1 MNKRRTTFLLFL
13 ALILISWLLLY
24 PTVDPFYL
32 KALQDG
38 KTAYHKGQY
47 EQAINDLKIAE
58 FGLLQEKEHLA
69 QLYLYYSLSCYKLGR
84 IKESRNILNTLKTE
98 LNINT
103 LDTIPLSPQ
112 IENDVKL
119 MLAVLKNYKN
129 LSGRNGIR
137 NLSLIKSFE
146 IGFQSAREHLK
157 NNNLTGV
164 EKEIKAL
171 MRIDKKDS
179 RILFLKGVVAFKKK
193 KYKKCIGYLEKVT
206 KSIDPA
212 LKDEV
217 FFYLSLSFYF
227 KNNTQQVDLYYQMI
241 HDITLR
247 EKLDSIIQKNNK
259 EPKKHTSPSPDLS
272 PAHIPPKS
280 GTKENSF
287 DFIFQET
294 LKEIKDNENKEV
306 INKKVEQ
313 NLKKLSEINN
323 KEVRLF
329 YLKGLAAFKANKYQ
343 ECIKTL
349 NIAAKTIPSTFKND
363 IYYYLSLSNY
373 IVKNYNQTLA
383 FYQKIDNREDQ
394 KKLDFII
401 QKIKE
406 ERKLSTEQISQNFS
420 LKSLEKL
427 MRKFP
432 GDQSLCTDILNS
444 AIEKHKIKPD
454 SINNLISLINQC
466 LKKPE
471 AYNAEFIQTAVSYLE
486 KNRKIKSAIKVIEK
500 SKFTKRLEPGHIDIY
515 YKLGQL
521 YFENRDLK
529 KAMKQMKRVKSIQN
543 DYKKVDYMILRIKY
557 LIKNKTRRQP

>member
-1 MNKRRTTFLLFL
+1 MNKRRTTFFPFL
-13 ALILISWLLLY
+13 GLMCIGWLLLY
-24 PTVDPFYL
+24 PAVDPFYL

-69 QLYLYYSLSCYKLGR
+69 QLYLYYALSCYKLGR
-84 IKESRNILNTLKTE
+84 IKESRKILNTLKTE
-98 LNINT
+98 LNIKD
-103 LDTIPLSPQ
+103 LDNITTPTP

-119 MLAVLKNYKN
+119 MLAVLKNYDN
-129 LSGRNGIR
+129 QSNRNGIK
-137 NLSLIKSFE
+137 NLALIKSFE

-171 MRIDKKDS
+171 MRIDKKDI
-179 RILFLKGVVAFKKK
+179 RIPFLKGVAAFKKK

-206 KSIDPA
+206 KSIEPA
-212 LKDEV
+212 FKDEV
-217 FFYLSLSFYF
+217 FYYLSLSFHF
-227 KNNTQQVDLYYQMI
+227 KKNTQQVDFYYQMI
-241 HDITLR
+241 HDKTLR
-247 EKLDSIIQKNNK
+247 EKLDNIIQKK
-259 EPKKHTSPSPDLS
+259 YEKPKKQPPPSPTLS
-272 PAHIPPKS
+272 PERIPPKP

-294 LKEIKDNENKEV
+294 LKEIKENEYKGV
-306 INKKVEQ
+306 INKRVEQ
-313 NLKKLSEINN
+313 NLKKLSEINK
-323 KEVRLF
+323 KEARLF

-349 NIAAKTIPSTFKND
+349 NIAEKTISPTFRND
-363 IYYYLSLSNY
+363 VYYYQTLSNY
-373 IVKNYNQTLA
+373 FVKNYSQALA
-383 FYQKIDNREDQ
+383 FYHKIDIREDQ

-401 QKIKE
+401 QKVME
-406 ERKLSTEQISQNFS
+406 ERKSSTQQISRSFS
-420 LKSLEKL
+420 LKSLKKL

-444 AIEKHKIKPD
+444 AIEMHKTGPD
-454 SINNLISLINQC
+454 SINNMIIMINQC
-466 LKKPE
+466 LKKPG

-486 KNRKIKSAIKVIEK
+486 KKRKIKSAITVIEK

-521 YFENRDLK
+521 YLENRDLK
-529 KAMKQMKRVKSIQN
+529 KALKQMKRVKNMRN
-543 DYKKVDYMILRIKY
+543 DYKKVDYMILKIKY